1 MNEQTAPLMEDRFGM
16 QLYNA
21 AGRRLYLTSEERMG
35 FKAAA
40 MVEPIEVRLFCLVM
54 LETGCRL
61 SEALRLTGS
70 QIDSSLGVIVFETLK
85 RRRRGAFRHV
95 PIPNDLSALL
105 GGYSVPV
112 RLGRIWPV
120 SRSTGWRWI
129 KRVMARAAIAGPH
142 ATSKGLRHGFAIA
155 AVQAD
160 VPLNLVQRWLGHAQL
175 STTAIYTSAFGPEE
189 RGFAERMW
197 ASSSQS

>member
-1 MNEQTAPLMEDRFGM
+1 MDDQCAALATDRFGM

-21 AGRRLYLTSEERMG
+21 AGRRLYLTDVER
-35 FKAAA
+35 AAFRSA
-40 MVEPIEVRLFCLVM
+40 VLAEPIEVRLFCLVV

-61 SEALRLTGS
+61 SEALGLTGA
-70 QIDSSLGVIVFETLK
+70 QIDPVLGVIVFETLK
-85 RRRRGAFRHV
+85 RRRRGVFRHV
-95 PIPNDLSALL
+95 PIPAELSADLAAFT
-105 GGYSVPV
+105 SPV
-112 RLGRIWPV
+112 RVGPIWPA

-129 KRVMARAAIAGPH
+129 KRVMARAGITGPQ
-142 ATSKGLRHGFAIA
+142 ATAKGLRHGFAIA

-197 ASSSQS
+197 DASSP